1 MEECVN
7 LEDVNLKQQGG
18 QDEHLES
25 DDDFV
30 ESDDDYVDV
39 QSLHPFRD
47 PHLAEQSEEF
57 CVARRDALWRTDNT
71 RAAENGSGRNVH
83 HPLETSFA
91 TTRSNLRRGLPLRRA
106 AKYTIN
112 GDNSAKFKTEG
123 TGEACARG
131 VAPIYRAHQTTDDMP
146 AYESPTDL
154 RLLTFNL
161 SDRTRRSSSIQIGPT
176 AGPNCFSK
184 IDASSF
190 RQAER
195 RPGKTSGQ
203 DKWTGEGCAAASLQS
218 NYNVCR
224 VSFEQPPNESTG
236 KASEA
241 SKASPLACCSHDR
254 HGFVSLFCVMVV
266 CVSLSLCATALA
278 GFAIYR
284 ASPSGTGLSLQ
295 HGTSWSI
302 AQEGNIGKD
311 TQTKKHT
318 DTKGGLQS
326 LN

>member
-1 MEECVN
+1 MCKVYVYILSVTLIWSSSPKSSASQEGMRF
-7 LEDVNLKQQGG
+7 GG
-18 QDEHLES
+18 
-25 DDDFV
+25 
-30 ESDDDYVDV
+30 
-39 QSLHPFRD
+39 R
-47 PHLAEQSEEF
+47 
-57 CVARRDALWRTDNT
+57 
-71 RAAENGSGRNVH
+71 
-83 HPLETSFA
+83 
-91 TTRSNLRRGLPLRRA
+91 TTRVLRKTVQLEVSITHSRPLLQPPRASNLRRALPRRRD

-112 GDNSAKFKTEG
+112 GDNSAKFTTEG
-123 TGEACARG
+123 TGEAFGRG
-131 VAPIYRAHQTTDDMP
+131 VEPIYRAHQTTDDMP
-146 AYESPTDL
+146 EYESPTNL

-161 SDRTRRSSSIQIGPT
+161 SGRTRRPSSIRIGPT

-195 RPGKTSGQ
+195 HPGKTSGQ
-203 DKWTGEGCAAASLQS
+203 DKSTGEGCAAASLQS

-224 VSFEQPPNESTG
+224 VSFEQPPNEGTG

-284 ASPSGTGLSLQ
+284 DSSSAAAGTGLSLQ

-302 AQEGNIGKD
+302 AQDGYIGKD
-311 TQTKKHT
+311 MQTQNYT